1 MQRGRG
7 EGWQGLDAQT
17 DNAAEGTAWEP
28 QKERLGQGA
37 RAFSSRSLIVGRRLG
52 ADRAKSRRRKRGQA
66 LIIPREDQTA
76 GKDASPWDVCAE
88 LQETNRRLSKNCE
101 GETLKCF

>member
-1 MQRGRG
+1 MA
-7 EGWQGLDAQT
+7 GLDAQT
-17 DNAAEGTAWEP
+17 DNAAEGTAREP

-52 ADRAKSRRRKRGQA
+52 ADRAESRRRKRGQA

-76 GKDASPWDVCAE
+76 EKMPHRGM
-88 LQETNRRLSKNCE
+88 
-101 GETLKCF
+101 